1 MEIEKFEDLKQL
13 DSFGKICDDEY
24 EFWFDDGLVCV
35 KVSPLKSVNKYFM
48 NIFHSIDHCTGMIVD
63 SMKDVL
69 GRLKLVEKYAEIY
82 YLYKGNYLNLSQ
94 YGSNNDPYWVSRKA
108 GATIKPLGNKQYEIH
123 FTSDNYED
131 MIGTPIEI
139 APHLE
144 YAERAEEARRWLQSQ
159 RGFNEFISR

>member
-13 DSFGKICDDEY
+13 DSFGKVCDDEY
-24 EFWFDDGLVCV
+24 EFWFEDGMVCV
-35 KVSPLKSVNKYFM
+35 KVSPLKSVDKYFM

-63 SMKDVL
+63 SMEDVMKK
-69 GRLKLVEKYAEIY
+69 LKLVERYAEIY

-94 YGSNNDPYWVSRKA
+94 YGSNDDPYWVSLKA
-108 GATIKPLGNKQYEIH
+108 GATIKPIGNKQYVVH

-131 MIGTPIEI
+131 MIGIPIEI
-139 APHLE
+139 APHLA

-159 RGFNEFISR
+159 RGFDEFVSR

>member
-24 EFWFDDGLVCV
+24 EFWFENGMVCV

-69 GRLKLVEKYAEIY
+69 EELKLVEKYSEIY
-82 YLYKGNYLNLSQ
+82 YLYKGNDLNLLQ
-94 YGSNNDPYWVSRKA
+94 YGSSDKPYWRSHKA

-144 YAERAEEARRWLQSQ
+144 YAERAEDARRWLQSE
-159 RGFNEFISR
+159 RGFNEFVSR

>member
-13 DSFGKICDDEY
+13 DSFGKVCDDEY
-24 EFWFDDGLVCV
+24 EFWFEDGMVCV

-48 NIFHSIDHCTGMIVD
+48 NVWHSIDYCTGTIVD

-69 GRLKLVEKYAEIY
+69 EKLKLVEKYAEIY

-94 YGSNNDPYWVSRKA
+94 YGSNDDPYWVSLKA
-108 GATIKPLGNKQYEIH
+108 GATIKPLGDKQYEVH
-123 FTSDNYED
+123 FASDNYED

-139 APHLE
+139 APHLA
-144 YAERAEEARRWLQSQ
+144 YAERAEDARRWLQSE
-159 RGFNEFISR
+159 RGFNEFVSR